1 MSHPL
6 RLPWLPE
13 AGRVVN
19 VMVGRSHR
27 MGVTDEGKLI
37 KWEVPMVINMGVAIN
52 NYLVI
57 VSERFHSNHRID
69 NIFTH

>member
-37 KWEVPMVINMGVAIN
+37 KWEVPMVINMGGAIN
-52 NYLVI
+52 ILL
-57 VSERFHSNHRID
+57 
-69 NIFTH
+69 

>member
-1 MSHPL
+1 MAKAHVYTWGGGVSHPL

-37 KWEVPMVINMGVAIN
+37 KWEVPMVINMGGAIN
-52 NYLVI
+52 ILL
-57 VSERFHSNHRID
+57 
-69 NIFTH
+69 